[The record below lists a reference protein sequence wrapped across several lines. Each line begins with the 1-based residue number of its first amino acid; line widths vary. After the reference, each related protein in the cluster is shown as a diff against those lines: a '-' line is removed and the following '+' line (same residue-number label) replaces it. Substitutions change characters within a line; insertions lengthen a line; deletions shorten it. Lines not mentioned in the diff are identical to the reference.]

1 MSPDAPAAPS
11 KLHPALAD
19 SEIYRLLFENMDD
32 GFCVIEFLDGPH
44 GPLSDY
50 LHVIA
55 NDAYER
61 HTGIPNVV
69 GQRLRDMVPDEAD
82 DWIAFYGKVLQSG
95 EPIRFRNEL
104 VATGRHLEVSS
115 FRLGSFEKRLVA
127 VLFKDVTDKV
137 HAEVALHQ
145 LNETLEQRVA
155 DALVQRE
162 QAEAALRQAQKMEAV
177 GQLTGGL
184 AHDFNNLLAGITG
197 SFEMIARRI
206 DQGRVA
212 DVGRYVAAGLGA
224 ARRAASLTHRLLAF
238 SRRQTLSPRPT
249 AIDSLLADFLELVQR
264 TVGPE
269 ITVTTCCDN
278 GLWPTLVDANQL
290 ESALLNLC
298 INARDAMPDGG
309 LLTIDALNISLGEGG
324 ARERGLQPGDYVAIT
339 VSDTGVGISPQDIDR
354 VFEPFF
360 TTKPIGRGTGLGLSM
375 VYGFARQSNGIVRV
389 RSQPGSGTRVRIYLP
404 RHDVPAESDTV
415 ERVDPVQYVRK
426 GAKILVVDDEPT
438 VRMMMVDA
446 FGLLDFDCIEA
457 HDGPSAIAMLDQ
469 HHAID
474 LMVTD
479 VGLPGGLNGRQVADE
494 ARRRI
499 PGLPVLFVTGYAD
512 RIALQNNAF
521 DPGIAVLTKP
531 FAIDDL
537 QQQAIALLDQIKP
550 ENPKLA

>member
-1 MSPDAPAAPS
+1 M
-11 KLHPALAD
+11 
-19 SEIYRLLFENMDD
+19 
-32 GFCVIEFLDGPH
+32 
-44 GPLSDY
+44 
-50 LHVIA
+50 
-55 NDAYER
+55 
-61 HTGIPNVV
+61 
-69 GQRLRDMVPDEAD
+69 
-82 DWIAFYGKVLQSG
+82 
-95 EPIRFRNEL
+95 
-104 VATGRHLEVSS
+104 
-115 FRLGSFEKRLVA
+115 
-127 VLFKDVTDKV
+127 
-137 HAEVALHQ
+137 
-145 LNETLEQRVA
+145 
-155 DALVQRE
+155 
-162 QAEAALRQAQKMEAV
+162 
-177 GQLTGGL
+177 
-184 AHDFNNLLAGITG
+184 
-197 SFEMIARRI
+197 
-206 DQGRVA
+206 
-212 DVGRYVAAGLGA
+212 
-224 ARRAASLTHRLLAF
+224 
-238 SRRQTLSPRPT
+238 
-249 AIDSLLADFLELVQR
+249 
-264 TVGPE
+264 
-269 ITVTTCCDN
+269 CCDN
-278 GLWPTLVDANQL
+278 DLWPTLVDANQL

-309 LLTIDALNISLGEGG
+309 LLTIDALNISLGKGG

-404 RHDVPAESDTV
+404 RHDVPAESGTV

-512 RIALQNNAF
+512 RVALQSNAF